1 MLWKKKSRF
10 DDLAPLGWMMLGA
23 ISAFTLVSLVNSVP
37 EEKINYSIKKMS
49 ESTAR
54 VAENIRKNY
63 LNLSIFEILFSAMY

>member
-49 ESTAR
+49 
-54 VAENIRKNY
+54 Y
-63 LNLSIFEILFSAMY
+63 LLLGCREYSKEL